1 MPHDL
6 RVISYETVVM
16 GARRHSSASTID
28 MDELAHELAVSR
40 ATLYRAVDGR
50 DRLLGDVLWSLAER
64 SSREPGER
72 STAAASRRSW
82 RSRAASP
89 KR

>member
-1 MPHDL
+1 
-6 RVISYETVVM
+6 
-16 GARRHSSASTID
+16 

-50 DRLLGDVLWSLAER
+50 DRLLGDVLWFLAER

-72 STAAASRRSW
+72 STAAHRRSW